1 MLEAPVEHFHLHFG
15 VAEVAP
21 WKICVNSKEV
31 LAEGITPREC
41 PGENEK
47 SCYVHR
53 DY

>member
-1 MLEAPVEHFHLHFG
+1 MLEAPVEHFHLRFG

-21 WKICVNSKEV
+21 WKTWVNSKEV
-31 LAEGITPREC
+31 LAAGITPRGC

-47 SCYVHR
+47 SGYIH